1 MSNKLL
7 GIIILVV
14 CFAVAGSVSAAPPQ
28 KVTYH
33 GAPVRTAVP
42 GTPVTLKLQVKN
54 TGSTTYSGV
63 KVIIHVPDG
72 VSHSAVTPGGADISD
87 ETITW
92 SNVPLVA
99 NQSFYPAIALTI
111 EKSVA
116 LGTKKNVWVEVTGED
131 MEASSSNFSLTAV
144 TAGAKK
150 AASTLSSSDITSI
163 FQEIYGRTPTASE
176 RTYWLGRRTD
186 KPQRTALQGAMVY
199 HKAQNIK
206 H

>member
-1 MSNKLL
+1 MLNKLW
-7 GIIILVV
+7 GIIILGLAVV
-14 CFAVAGSVSAAPPQ
+14 VAAPAEAAPPQ

-33 GAPVRTAVP
+33 GTPVRTAVP

-54 TGSTTYSGV
+54 TGSTTYGGV

-99 NQSFYPAIALTI
+99 NQSFYPAITLTM

-116 LGTKKNVWVEVTGED
+116 LKMKKNLWVEVTGED
-131 MEASSSNFSLTAV
+131 MEASSTNFSLTAV
-144 TAGAKK
+144 AAGAKK

-163 FQEIYGRTPTASE
+163 FQAVYGRTPTASE
-176 RTYWLGRRTD
+176 RTYWLGRRAD
-186 KPQRTALQGAMVY
+186 KPQQTALQGAMVY